1 MHRTSIPEFA
11 VSRGQLVRPTFV
23 VDGTKTAV
31 IAIDFQR
38 FFIDEDQP
46 MGNAHA
52 RDILDNAN
60 RLHTAVRNAGGI
72 VVFTQHSMGPQEEL
86 NSAGEPIATLPPQRK
101 NQLALLPGSPAY
113 DLHPALVRSEHDWKV
128 VKFQSSPLHPQ
139 AATNLDDK
147 LRKYGISTIIVSGLV
162 TNGCCDCTARDA
174 FQYGYNVTV
183 ATDATAAMTD
193 EEHNASLLNLTLYY
207 AHTRTVDEIIAA
219 LA

>member
-1 MHRTSIPEFA
+1 MHRTSIPDFA
-11 VSRGQLVRPTFV
+11 VSRGQLMRPTFA
-23 VDGTKTAV
+23 VDGAKTAV

-38 FFIDEDQP
+38 FFIDDDQP

-60 RLHTAVRNAGGI
+60 RLHAAVRNAGGI
-72 VVFTQHSMGPQEEL
+72 VVFTQHSMGARDEL
-86 NSAGEPIATLPPQRK
+86 TSAGEAIATLPPERK
-101 NQLALLPGSPAY
+101 GQSTLLPGSPAY
-113 DLHPALVRSEHDWKV
+113 DLHPALERSEQDWKV
-128 VKFQSSPLHPQ
+128 VKFQSSPLHPHS
-139 AATNLDDK
+139 ATNLDDK
-147 LRKYGISTIIVSGLV
+147 LRKHGIDAIIVSGLV

-207 AHTRTVDEIIAA
+207 AHTRSVDEIIAA
-219 LA
+219 LG